1 MKAISTQMEVII
13 LTGTSFSASRFSDK
27 NEAANKPARSE
38 KEMLTEACWNG
49 LLPEILPEIVEQIP
63 AGKKMYLWEIKEADT
78 FIELELGELQEDTD
92 QYFSINPYSFVPR
105 QPLS

>member
-1 MKAISTQMEVII
+1 MKANSTQMEVII
-13 LTGTSFSASRFSDK
+13 LTGTSFSANQFSDRK
-27 NEAANKPARSE
+27 EAPSKPARSE

-49 LLPEILPEIVEQIP
+49 LLPEILPEICQQMPE
-63 AGKKMYLWEIKEADT
+63 GKKMYLWEIKEADT

-92 QYFSINPYSFVPR
+92 LYFSINPYSFVPR